1 MLHRN
6 LPLKAAS
13 LLLAIFLWFW
23 VMLNEKN
30 PLTERVVQA
39 AVTATDVAK
48 GLAAQQTPSRVEIK
62 VRGLQQDMISID
74 SAIKASVSCRGL
86 GVGTYD
92 LQVDVQ
98 APRDVTV
105 LSIRP
110 AIVSI
115 TLEETRTALFPVE
128 LDQAGDP
135 GDQVIGLSYSPHSA
149 SVSGAIGQ
157 VGRTAHVRALVDL
170 AAIKAGASLEVS
182 ARAVDE
188 NGDDVAHVSVD
199 PPKVTVTAGPR
210 SIVVS
215 KTVPV
220 VVKTRGALPANL
232 KLVAIQVDPSAVSF
246 TAVADHVEPIGMI
259 DTEELQL
266 SAIHGSTTQ
275 TLRLI
280 VPEGLQLVGD
290 GKARV
295 LVTVARTPSPGVGS
309 GPPGY

>member
-13 LLLAIFLWFW
+13 LLLAVFLWFW

-30 PLTERVVQA
+30 PLTEHVVQA
-39 AVTATDVAK
+39 AVTATDVPK
-48 GLAAQQTPSRVEIK
+48 GLTVRQAPSRVEIK
-62 VRGLQQDMISID
+62 VRGLQQDMADID
-74 SAIKASVSCRGL
+74 SAVRASVSCRGL
-86 GVGTYD
+86 GAGTYD
-92 LQVDVQ
+92 LEVDVQ
-98 APRDVTV
+98 APRDITV

-149 SVSGAIGQ
+149 FVSGAVGQ
-157 VGRTAHVRALVDL
+157 VDRTARVRAVVDL
-170 AAIKAGASLEVS
+170 AAIEAGASLEVS
-182 ARAVDE
+182 AGAVDE
-188 NGDDVAHVSVD
+188 DGGDVADVSID
-199 PPKVTVTAGPR
+199 PPKVTVTAGSRP
-210 SIVVS
+210 VMVS

-220 VVKTRGALPANL
+220 VVRTQGALPADL

-246 TAVADHVEPIGMI
+246 TASPGHVERIGAV

-266 SAIHGSTTQ
+266 PSVRGSTTQ

-280 VPEGLQLVGD
+280 VPEGLRLVGD
-290 GKARV
+290 GKVRV
-295 LVTVARTPSPGVGS
+295 TVTVARASTPGVEGR
-309 GPPGY
+309 PPGS